1 MCLVASFCAAF
12 PEPARPLSCVLAPV
26 PFLSVVG
33 CVAALRCVALESSA
47 EHHILHVREM
57 KEASNRRLLRHQ
69 QDTLMKRAKPG
80 ERLARHPVTQHGIFV
95 CARCGK
101 PGHAAGAC
109 GEESRPS
116 TSAPDEEVA
125 PDDEMATDEEVAPD
139 DEMAPVGPV
148 LPCWLCGN
156 LPFAL
161 GIDVSNKVCMG
172 LSRDSVR
179 KRMDYTFCAECES
192 ESED

>member
-12 PEPARPLSCVLAPV
+12 PEPARPPSCVLAPV

-33 CVAALRCVALESSA
+33 CVAALRCVELESSA

-69 QDTLMKRAKPG
+69 QDTLMKRARPG
-80 ERLARHPVTQHGIFV
+80 ERLVRHPVTQHAIYA
-95 CARCGK
+95 CTRCGK
-101 PGHAAGAC
+101 PGHVAGAC

-116 TSAPDEEVA
+116 ASASDEEVAPEVVA
-125 PDDEMATDEEVAPD
+125 PDDEMA
-139 DEMAPVGPV
+139 VGPV

-156 LPFAL
+156 LPFTL
-161 GIDVSNKVCMG
+161 GLDVSNKVCMG

-179 KRMDYTFCAECES
+179 KRMDYTFCLDCE
-192 ESED
+192 DQD

>member
-1 MCLVASFCAAF
+1 
-12 PEPARPLSCVLAPV
+12 
-26 PFLSVVG
+26 
-33 CVAALRCVALESSA
+33 
-47 EHHILHVREM
+47 
-57 KEASNRRLLRHQ
+57 
-69 QDTLMKRAKPG
+69 MKRAGPG
-80 ERLARHPVTQHGIFV
+80 ERLDRHPVTQHGIFV
-95 CARCGK
+95 CTRCGK

-116 TSAPDEEVA
+116 TSAT
-125 PDDEMATDEEVAPD
+125 DDEMAAI
-139 DEMAPVGPV
+139 GPV

-179 KRMDYTFCAECES
+179 KRMDYTFCLECES
-192 ESED
+192 ED

>member
-1 MCLVASFCAAF
+1 M
-12 PEPARPLSCVLAPV
+12 
-26 PFLSVVG
+26 SVVG
-33 CVAALRCVALESSA
+33 CVAALRCVSLASSA

-80 ERLARHPVTQHGIFV
+80 ERLARHPVTQHGIYV
-95 CARCGK
+95 CTRCGK

-109 GEESRPS
+109 GEEGPVEA
-116 TSAPDEEVA
+116 AP
-125 PDDEMATDEEVAPD
+125 ATDEEVAPD
-139 DEMAPVGPV
+139 DEMAQVGPV

-179 KRMDYTFCAECES
+179 KRMDYTFCAEDEDVCAGCES
-192 ESED
+192 ED